1 MRKYYEAY
9 DERYR
14 QVHEQGLQ
22 WTGDTPSAIVERTM
36 KAHGIGKDAKLL
48 EIGCGEGRDARFLLE
63 RGYDLLATDL
73 SPEAVAHCKAKD
85 PRHAKCYRALDCVR
99 DSLDAKFDFI
109 YAVAVVDM
117 LVEDEDRAEFYRFIR
132 EHLTQTGIALVCTM
146 GDGEAERRGDV
157 NAAFALEERVHRP
170 SGKTLTLATLPA
182 RMVSFETFERE
193 IVQGGLAVVE
203 RGMTAIKPE
212 FDQIMFAVVRAL

>member
-48 EIGCGEGRDARFLLE
+48 EIGCGEGRDARALLE

-73 SPEAVAHCKAKD
+73 SPEAVAHCKARD
-85 PRHAKCYRALDCVR
+85 PQHAQQYRALDCVR
-99 DSLDAKFDFI
+99 ESLDEKYDFI
-109 YAVAVVDM
+109 YAVAVVHM
-117 LVEDEDRAEFYRFIR
+117 LVEDEDRAAFYRFLH
-132 EHLTQTGIALVCTM
+132 EHLTPSGLALICTM
-146 GDGEAERRGDV
+146 GDGESERRGDV
-157 NAAFALEERVHRP
+157 NAAFEPEERLHRP
-170 SGKTLTLATLPA
+170 SGRTLTLATLPA
-182 RMVSFETFERE
+182 RVVSFATLERE
-193 IVQGGLAVVE
+193 IAQGGLAIVE
-203 RGMTAIKPE
+203 RGMTAIEPE
-212 FDQIMFAVVRAL
+212 FDQVMVAVVRIA